1 MILSGWRKGNFKTIC
16 EKEKEKTEQNPER
29 KKVLV
34 VASLKFKLSSIFF
47 LLWQQEPF
55 EILFPQNEDN
65 NLFQERRSSAN
76 LVIKRADLGGSPTAT
91 MRTNN
96 KSPSP
101 ATRAITS
108 QAIITQ
114 CSPIEKCDAW
124 VKNRDNELGN
134 FSSKVKEQLSAKP
147 PTVRRILA
155 SSGHSTP
162 LSLRG
167 NSVSS
172 PQKDSSGPRSTESS
186 ASSTGMD
193 YSKYTDMF
201 KNVLE
206 FYGTRRLRPKSHSAV
221 EQLLSMKTWQSHI
234 CTERTVGLSVEYVC
248 RVLFKRWFSLNARIR
263 RCIARSR
270 SRQVLL
276 YSAD

>member
-1 MILSGWRKGNFKTIC
+1 MNRIL
-16 EKEKEKTEQNPER
+16 KEK
-29 KKVLV
+29 
-34 VASLKFKLSSIFF
+34 KFLLWLLWNLNFPQFF
-47 LLWQQEPF
+47 FWLWQQEPF
-55 EILFPQNEDN
+55 EILSPQNEDY

-91 MRTNN
+91 LRTNN

-101 ATRAITS
+101 ASRAITS

-134 FSSKVKEQLSAKP
+134 FSSKAKEQLSAKP

-234 CTERTVGLSVEYVC
+234 CTKRTVGLSVEYVC

>member
-1 MILSGWRKGNFKTIC
+1 MNRIL
-16 EKEKEKTEQNPER
+16 KEK
-29 KKVLV
+29 
-34 VASLKFKLSSIFF
+34 KFLLWLLWNLNFPRFF
-47 LLWQQEPF
+47 FWLWQQEPF
-55 EILFPQNEDN
+55 EILFPQNEDY

-91 MRTNN
+91 LRTNN

-108 QAIITQ
+108 QAIITP

-134 FSSKVKEQLSAKP
+134 FSSKAKEQLSAKP

-234 CTERTVGLSVEYVC
+234 CTEKTVGLSVEFVC

-263 RCIARSR
+263 RYIARSR